1 MLINNS
7 KNLQITTTLDKKGRS
22 PNLIQ
27 EIGTKANLKTH
38 PNKIILIHD
47 DLKIPYAPQ
56 LNLATAKFIA
66 ITISEDQMTNLSR
79 EVKEVKQTKHINK
92 TCTITDIKNTD
103 QDAMMEIILGRQ
115 KILIAQGQD
124 AKLLYLREQA
134 NNALENEK
142 QLIEKNIHI
151 TIIDDILQAKHIND
165 SHF

>member
-1 MLINNS
+1 
-7 KNLQITTTLDKKGRS
+7 
-22 PNLIQ
+22 
-27 EIGTKANLKTH
+27 
-38 PNKIILIHD
+38 
-47 DLKIPYAPQ
+47 
-56 LNLATAKFIA
+56 
-66 ITISEDQMTNLSR
+66 
-79 EVKEVKQTKHINK
+79 
-92 TCTITDIKNTD
+92 
-103 QDAMMEIILGRQ
+103 MMEIILGRQ

>member
-1 MLINNS
+1 MGKSLIHHKFKTIGVQSCLAPLKAYTTNAKLKRTIRVLINNY
-7 KNLQITTTLDKKGRS
+7 KNLHITTTLDKKGRS
-22 PNLIQ
+22 PNLIR
-27 EIGTKANLKTH
+27 EIGTKANLKTR
-38 PNKIILIHD
+38 PSKIILIYD

-103 QDAMMEIILGRQ
+103 QDPMMEIILGRQ

-124 AKLLYLREQA
+124 ANYC
-134 NNALENEK
+134 
-142 QLIEKNIHI
+142 
-151 TIIDDILQAKHIND
+151 T
-165 SHF
+165 